1 MPPQSFANSYILT
14 TRDQPKATSKSQTFP
29 LPNGALW
36 WYTAPKQYDPEVT
49 DYTAVGPQPSAS
61 PPPAFLT
68 MLESDL
74 QIAMANGF
82 PQLTVVIHGLAN
94 LFTTSVSE
102 LASVGSGLQ
111 QYAQYYG
118 LVISFDWP
126 SYDTIDSFWPP
137 NYARRCPTAFRRV
150 PRAARSAATS
160 TALCRPLAGSLRCSI
175 SCG

>member
-1 MPPQSFANSYILT
+1 MTSQTFANSYILT
-14 TRDQPKATSKSQTFP
+14 TRDQPAATSKSQTFP
-29 LPNGALW
+29 LRNGALGC
-36 WYTAPKQYDPEVT
+36 YTAPRQYDPEVA
-49 DYTAVGPQPSAS
+49 DYSAVGLQPSAS

-74 QIAMANGF
+74 QIAVANGF

-102 LASVGSGLQ
+102 LASVGGGLQ

-137 NYARRCPTAFRRV
+137 NYAPLPYSFPPST
-150 PRAARSAATS
+150 TS
-160 TALCRPLAGSLRCSI
+160 GGTIRGNINGSVQ
-175 SCG
+175 

>member
-14 TRDQPKATSKSQTFP
+14 TRDQPKATSNSQTFP
-29 LPNGALW
+29 
-36 WYTAPKQYDPEVT
+36 
-49 DYTAVGPQPSAS
+49 
-61 PPPAFLT
+61 
-68 MLESDL
+68 
-74 QIAMANGF
+74 
-82 PQLTVVIHGLAN
+82 QLNVVIHGLAN

-137 NYARRCPTAFRRV
+137 NYAPLPYSFPPSTTSGTIRGNINGSVQAFG
-150 PRAARSAATS
+150 TI
-160 TALCRPLAGSLRCSI
+160 LEMLDQLRQK
-175 SCG
+175 